1 MTTTRQPD
9 VDDEHAAAGVGR
21 FEARALLG
29 LVALLVGA
37 VPFLVLLLLVVREWA
52 PLQGLDE
59 QVAADL
65 NRAVSDS
72 PVAVDALER
81 VTDLGGN
88 LSAVYVFLL
97 TTTWLWIRHQR
108 RLAAFVA
115 TTGVGLAVLVPVTKL
130 LVGRARPEVALPV
143 VEIPSNAS
151 FPSGHAMVSLVTWT
165 MLALVLMPAVR
176 RRARPWL
183 LVAAL
188 AVAAAVGFTRL
199 ALGVHFVSDVV
210 AGWALGAGWLAVIT
224 AAFRA
229 WQRDDDLDPS
239 PLADDLGPADHAERE
254 LAPDD
259 EPALPRG
266 RATAARL
273 AAAAAAAAIFVVL
286 SALGL
291 LVTGPLADTVLGRL
305 DREAVLLAFE
315 LRTDLRTEVLKA
327 IGSLS
332 GTPMVIMVSIATAA
346 LSLAL
351 TRRRRPAL
359 FVAVVL
365 LGEVLLYFVTSQVVG
380 RARPDAVPDLTA
392 GLPGAASW
400 PSGHTAA
407 AVAVYGS
414 LAVMV
419 WLHTRSRWRWAL
431 VGVAVVLPPVIGA
444 TRVYVAAHHPTD
456 VVAGL
461 LLGWTW
467 LLACTRLVLL
477 DRRPRSG

>member
-1 MTTTRQPD
+1 MVTTTRRPD
-9 VDDEHAAAGVGR
+9 VDDERAAAGVGR

-29 LVALLVGA
+29 LGALLVGA

-72 PVAVDALER
+72 PVAVDALTR

-97 TTTWLWIRHQR
+97 TTVWLWIRHQR

-143 VEIPSNAS
+143 IEIPSNAS

-165 MLALVLMPAVR
+165 TLALVLMPGVR

-210 AGWALGAGWLAVIT
+210 AGWALGAGWLAVTT

-239 PLADDLGPADHAERE
+239 PLADGLGTANHAERE
-254 LAPDD
+254 LVPDD

-266 RATAARL
+266 RATAPRL
-273 AAAAAAAAIFVVL
+273 ACVAAAVFVVL
-286 SALGL
+286 TALGL
-291 LVTGPLADTVLGRL
+291 LVTRPLADTVLGRL
-305 DREAVLLAFE
+305 DRAAVVLAFD
-315 LRTDLRTEVLKA
+315 LRTDARTDVLKA
-327 IGSLS
+327 IGALS
-332 GTPMVIMVSIATAA
+332 GTPMVIMVSVATAV

-359 FVAVVL
+359 FVAFVV

-414 LAVMV
+414 LTVLV
-419 WLHTRSRWRWAL
+419 WLHTRSRRRWAL
-431 VGVAVVLPPVIGA
+431 VGVAIVLPPVIGA

-477 DRRPRSG
+477 ERSPRSG

>member
-1 MTTTRQPD
+1 MVTTTRRPD
-9 VDDEHAAAGVGR
+9 VDDEQATDGVGR

-29 LVALLVGA
+29 LVALVVGA

-72 PVAVDALER
+72 PAFVDALEL

-97 TTTWLWIRHQR
+97 TTAWLWIRHQR

-151 FPSGHAMVSLVTWT
+151 FPSGHAMISLVTWT
-165 MLALVLMPAVR
+165 TLALVFMPAVR
-176 RRARPWL
+176 RRVRPWL

-210 AGWALGAGWLAVIT
+210 AGWALGAGWLAVST

-229 WQRDDDLDPS
+229 WQRDDEVDPS
-239 PLADDLGPADHAERE
+239 PLADGLGTADHPDRA
-254 LAPDD
+254 LVPDD

-266 RATAARL
+266 RATAAWL
-273 AAAAAAAAIFVVL
+273 AAAAAAIFVVL

-315 LRTDLRTEVLKA
+315 LRTDLRTDVLKA
-327 IGSLS
+327 VGALS
-332 GTPMVIMVSIATAA
+332 GTPMVIMVSIATAV

-359 FVAVVL
+359 FVAVVV

-380 RARPDAVPDLTA
+380 RARPDVVPDLTA

-407 AVAVYGS
+407 AVSVYGS
-414 LAVMV
+414 LAVLV
-419 WLHTRSRWRWAL
+419 WMHTRSRWRWVL

-444 TRVYVAAHHPTD
+444 TRVYVAAHNPTD

-461 LLGWTW
+461 VLGWTW
-467 LLACTRLVLL
+467 LLVCTRLLLL
-477 DRRPRSG
+477 DRGVRSG